1 MTPTRTVVIAKAWHK
16 RKMTEEEYEKRL
28 KGLGVT
34 EEKFHSV
41 TNGDS
46 VRFKHPL
53 MGVIE
58 AVSYS
63 KRAVD
68 DLKKTHGI
76 DAASETRDMVIK
88 MLEDRFD
95 IVAARLVQDGDV
107 DGFFER
113 FDFDFLETLANK
125 FPEIAKA
132 VANPEWKS
140 R

>member
-1 MTPTRTVVIAKAWHK
+1 MTPTRTVVVAKAWHK
-16 RKMTEEEYEKRL
+16 KKMDEETYQKKLEE
-28 KGLGVT
+28 LGVT
-34 EEKFHSV
+34 EEEFYSV
-41 TNGDS
+41 TNGNS

-53 MGVIE
+53 MGIIE

-63 KRAVD
+63 KRAVE

-76 DAASETRDMVIK
+76 DAASETRDMIIRL
-88 MLEDRFD
+88 LEERFD
-95 IVAARLVQDGDV
+95 IVAARLVYDGDV

-113 FDFDFLETLANK
+113 FDFAFLEMLANK
-125 FPEIAKA
+125 FPGVAKA

>member
-1 MTPTRTVVIAKAWHK
+1 MTPTRTVIVAKAWHK
-16 RKMTEEEYEKRL
+16 RKMTEEEYQKKLEEF
-28 KGLGVT
+28 GVVA
-34 EEKFHSV
+34 EEFDSV
-41 TNGDS
+41 SNGKS
-46 VRFKHPL
+46 VRFRHPL

-58 AVSYS
+58 AVGYS
-63 KRAVD
+63 KRAID
-68 DLKKTHGI
+68 ELRETHGV
-76 DAASETRDMVIK
+76 DAASETRDIVVQ

-113 FDFDFLETLANK
+113 FDFDFLEILANK

-132 VANPEWKS
+132 VANPEWRS